1 MTNNFDNNFK
11 NNIIEIKN
19 EIIELNNLIDKKCFE
34 IYETNEKNYNK
45 ISKLKIYMENIILDY
60 HKICEDLFT
69 TLKN

>member
-19 EIIELNNLIDKKCFE
+19 QIIELNNLIDKKCFE